1 MIIPNKIIFLDID
14 GVLNSNKYFTSRE
27 YYYKEHKKIEYTLED
42 TIKRQLYDIDMN
54 KLELLLKVV
63 KITTTKIVITSSWR
77 RLSIYP
83 YIKKYLIEVGL
94 PIIGE
99 TPYIEGNRGE
109 EIRYYLKN
117 NKVDSFVILD
127 DEIFKDFNELINNL
141 VKTSFYEEGLTID
154 SCNEIIKRLKKERKM

>member
-14 GVLNSNKYFTSRE
+14 GVLNSNKYFSSRE
-27 YYYKEHKKIEYTLED
+27 YYYKEHKKVEYTLED

-54 KLELLLKVV
+54 KLELLLEVV
-63 KITTTKIVITSSWR
+63 KITTAKIVITSSWR

-141 VKTSFYEEGLTID
+141 VKTSFYGEGLTID
-154 SCNEIIKRLKKERKM
+154 NCNEIIKRLKKERKM

>member
-14 GVLNSNKYFTSRE
+14 GVLNSNKYFSSRE

-83 YIKKYLIEVGL
+83 YIKKYGHFLIGYKCDNKGNIKYIVYGIPGKKDKDEQPYVGKTGF
-94 PIIGE
+94 ITWMSE
-99 TPYIEGNRGE
+99 
-109 EIRYYLKN
+109 
-117 NKVDSFVILD
+117 
-127 DEIFKDFNELINNL
+127 KDKDVGYWLM
-141 VKTSFYEEGLTID
+141 FYD
-154 SCNEIIKRLKKERKM
+154 YKKSMIVVPMK

>member
-154 SCNEIIKRLKKERKM
+154 SCNEIIKRLKKERKL

>member
-14 GVLNSNKYFTSRE
+14 GVLNSNKYFSSRE
-27 YYYKEHKKIEYTLED
+27 YYYKEHKKVEYTLED

-63 KITTTKIVITSSWR
+63 KITTAKIVITSSWR

-109 EIRYYLKN
+109 EIRNYLKN

>member
-14 GVLNSNKYFTSRE
+14 GVLNSNKYFSSRE

-154 SCNEIIKRLKKERKM
+154 SCNEIIKRLKKERKL

>member
-14 GVLNSNKYFTSRE
+14 GVLNSNKYFSSRE

-99 TPYIEGNRGE
+99 TPYIEGNRGK

>member
-14 GVLNSNKYFTSRE
+14 GVLNSNKYFSSRE

-63 KITTTKIVITSSWR
+63 KITTAKIVITSSWR

>member
-14 GVLNSNKYFTSRE
+14 GVLNSNKYFSSRE

>member
-1 MIIPNKIIFLDID
+1 MIIPNKIIFLDIV
-14 GVLNSNKYFTSRE
+14 GVLNSNKYFSSRE